1 MKESE
6 RKGQGQGITDTHT
19 HDTTEP
25 KTERMMRCKAF
36 DMMLDLFF
44 LLELDR
50 TSCTSEV
57 QLRHFGTTHEFERG
71 VFDRSHAA
79 MMTQFLKN
87 HAMLECWKASTV
99 A

>member
-1 MKESE
+1 
-6 RKGQGQGITDTHT
+6 
-19 HDTTEP
+19 
-25 KTERMMRCKAF
+25 MRCKAF

-44 LLELDR
+44 FCWSWTAWSFLREKDPGR